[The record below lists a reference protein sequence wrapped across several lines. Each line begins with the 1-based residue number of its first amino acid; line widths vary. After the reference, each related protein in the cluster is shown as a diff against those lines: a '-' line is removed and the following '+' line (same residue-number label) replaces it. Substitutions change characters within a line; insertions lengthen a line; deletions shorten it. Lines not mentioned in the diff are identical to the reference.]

1 MDPTGFEP
9 VSLGANA
16 NMLANYT
23 TGPGYHTQSYYNTK
37 KTPLKE
43 SFLLAPN
50 LVHGA
55 WTLALLNIIAYLI
68 YLSIATF

>member
-1 MDPTGFEP
+1 
-9 VSLGANA
+9 
-16 NMLANYT
+16 
-23 TGPGYHTQSYYNTK
+23 
-37 KTPLKE
+37 LKE